1 MALHAGG
8 KGAKYTRAHPPAALA
23 GLWRCGGR
31 TAAARL
37 EYAFK
42 TLTRTRKLALLA
54 APERVVEVLPALA
67 GCDYAPVRGM
77 TLERL
82 MEEIPQKK
90 CVAFGSN
97 RNDLSML
104 TSAQLSYATADAE
117 AEAKAAAKRQLKGH
131 GGDSIVRKIFRLY
144 ERLPWEK
151 LPKEMKEPKE

>member
-1 MALHAGG
+1 
-8 KGAKYTRAHPPAALA
+8 
-23 GLWRCGGR
+23 
-31 TAAARL
+31 
-37 EYAFK
+37 
-42 TLTRTRKLALLA
+42 
-54 APERVVEVLPALA
+54 
-67 GCDYAPVRGM
+67 
-77 TLERL
+77 

-144 ERLPWEK
+144 ELYERLPWEK
-151 LPKEMKEPKE
+151 LPKEMREPKE